1 MSTCFIHLVALHPPD
16 LQDPPG
22 PAHQRELGPLEED
35 GAAVWPRVALHVDAG
50 RVRLGQEAAGVTHG
64 AEGPLQE
71 VEVVHLLQ
79 ADDVG
84 VLGQELLQDPP
95 PS

>member
-1 MSTCFIHLVALHPPD
+1 M
-16 LQDPPG
+16 
-22 PAHQRELGPLEED
+22 
-35 GAAVWPRVALHVDAG
+35 ALHVDAG

-71 VEVVHLLQ
+71 GEVVHLLQ